1 MHPLRPALFL
11 GKEVRSFVV
20 KYSHVH
26 PHGREFC
33 SRGVKKTYQKR
44 SWGMIKSI
52 PEDFIVE
59 EKAALPVQPRGQ
71 HRVYLLKK
79 SHWNTLDLI
88 RYLSRSL
95 SLPVD
100 KFSYGGKKDRHG
112 LTYQFIAV
120 QDQADFS
127 REGKDFTLESRGFMD
142 RPMSPD
148 LITGNAFTVT
158 MRNLKDLAPIDKNVA
173 EVKKTGFPNFFDD
186 QRFRSYD
193 PERGFFAEKILRRH
207 WNGALQVFLTSAGVE
222 DTRKER
228 ERKEAIFRNWK
239 NWGDCLNH
247 SVNTLEKRIFAYL
260 NDRPNDF
267 ARALRLIPVEEVSML
282 FSAFQSHL
290 WNEVLR
296 RAIKLQVGEV
306 KEIRGAEG
314 GYLFWMT
321 LDEKTFSYLNS
332 LEIPTA
338 AVKTDFP
345 DGLTRSLYEEVL
357 REKNLQPGLFR
368 TKALRKVYFRSF
380 RRKALL
386 IPDGLRLTAT
396 GDDELHPDRKKLT
409 LSFFLPRGAY
419 GTMLIKRICLAS

>member
-1 MHPLRPALFL
+1 MSGDKAERP
-11 GKEVRSFVV
+11 V
-20 KYSHVH
+20 
-26 PHGREFC
+26 
-33 SRGVKKTYQKR
+33 
-44 SWGMIKSI
+44 IKSI

-59 EKAALPVQPRGQ
+59 EKAALPLQPLGH
-71 HRVYLLKK
+71 HRVYHLKK

-95 SLPVD
+95 SLPLD

-112 LTYQFIAV
+112 LTYQFITI
-120 QDQADFS
+120 QDQTNFS
-127 REGKDFTLESRGFMD
+127 REGKDFALESRGFMN

-158 MRNLKDLAPIDKNVA
+158 IRNLRDLTLIEKNVE

-207 WNGALQVFLTSAGVE
+207 WNGALQVFLTSAGA
-222 DTRKER
+222 DDGRKEG
-228 ERKEAIFRNWK
+228 ERKEAIFREWK
-239 NWGDCLNH
+239 NWQACLNH
-247 SVNTLEKRIFAYL
+247 AVDPIERKIFAYL
-260 NDRPNDF
+260 CSHPKNFVRV
-267 ARALRLIPVEEVSML
+267 LHLIPAEEVSML

-296 RAIKLQVGEV
+296 RVIKLKVGDV
-306 KEIRGAEG
+306 KEIRGVEG
-314 GYLFWMT
+314 NYLLWT
-321 LDEKTFSYLNS
+321 NLDEGTFSYLNG

-338 AVKTDFP
+338 AAKTGFP
-345 DGLTRSLYEEVL
+345 DGLPRSLYEEIL

-380 RRKALL
+380 RRKVLL
-386 IPDGLRLTAT
+386 IPDDFRITET
-396 GDDELHPDRKKLT
+396 GIDELHLGRKKMT

-419 GTMLIKRICLAS
+419 GTMLIKRVSLTG